1 MASGIVS
8 EPKLKSEPKN
18 LSPLLPMIAITG
30 ATGQFGRLVIDCLI
44 QAGTPAAS
52 LVAVA
57 RSPAKAADLA
67 ARGVQVRA
75 GNYDDAGS
83 LAAAFAGVRRVL
95 LVSSSEIGRRAAQHR
110 NAIEAAKSRK
120 VELLVYTSLL
130 HADTSPLS
138 LAGEHRETEAMIR
151 ASGLPFVL
159 LRNGWYTENYTASVP
174 AALANGAFYGS
185 AGQGRISSAARLDFA
200 EAAAKAV
207 AGGAKTGQTYELVGD
222 EAYTL
227 GELAAEISRQT
238 GKAIPYVDLPEA
250 DYCAALRQA
259 GLPEGLA
266 AGLASWDAD
275 AAKGALFDRS
285 RQLRDLI
292 ARPTT
297 SLAEAVRQALRG

>member
-1 MASGIVS
+1 
-8 EPKLKSEPKN
+8 
-18 LSPLLPMIAITG
+18 MIAITG
-30 ATGQFGRLVIDCLI
+30 ATGQLGRLVIDCLTK
-44 QAGTPAAS
+44 AGTPAAS
-52 LVAVA
+52 LVAAV

-75 GNYDDAGS
+75 ADYENAGS
-83 LAAAFAGVRRVL
+83 PEAAFAGVQRVL
-95 LVSSSEIGRRAAQHR
+95 LVSSSEIGRRVAQHR
-110 NAIEAAKSRK
+110 NVIEAAKRRK

-130 HADTSPLS
+130 HADSSPLS

-151 ASGLPFVL
+151 ASGLPFVI
-159 LRNGWYTENYTASVP
+159 LRNGWYTENHTASIP

-185 AGQGRISSAARLDFA
+185 AGQGRISSATRLDFA
-200 EAAAKAV
+200 EAAARAV
-207 AGGAKTGQTYELVGD
+207 AGGAKTGRIYELAGD
-222 EAYTL
+222 EAHTL

-250 DYCAALRQA
+250 DYGAALRKA

-275 AAKGALFDRS
+275 AAKGALFDNS
-285 RQLRDLI
+285 GQLRELI

-297 SLAEAVRQALRG
+297 SLAEAVRQALRA